1 MNNKVSIY
9 WIRQDLRL
17 IDNPALTGA
26 VNNGPIIPIYILDE
40 ESPKEH
46 KLGQTS
52 LLWLHH
58 SLIQLN
64 MKFDNKLL
72 IARGNPENIL
82 LNICKLET
90 VNHIFWNRVY
100 EPWSITRDKKIK
112 RNLTE
117 KNIEISTFNSSLL
130 WEPWDV
136 KKNDN
141 TPYRVFTPFFRRG
154 CLNAKTPRR
163 PIPKPENITY
173 HPITSFETLKINDL
187 SLQPKNKWKDNI
199 TAEWSFGEDAAQK
212 RLNEFVDNELDG
224 YKEGRNF
231 PTKQN
236 VSRLSPYLHWG
247 EISPNTV
254 WYKVKDKNDLE
265 IKNHQDTEHF
275 LSEMGWREFSHSLL
289 YYFPDLPRK
298 NLQTKFDNFSWNID
312 AIKLKAWQRG
322 NTGYPI
328 VDAGMRELWLT
339 GYMHNRLRMVVG
351 SFLVKNLLLHW
362 NEGEKW
368 FWDCLVDA
376 DLANNSAGWQW
387 IAGCGADAAPYF
399 RIFNPITQGLKFD
412 PNGEYVRKYVPEI
425 SKLPNKYLF
434 NPWDAPNEDLKMAN
448 ITLGD
453 TYPKPIVDLKTSR
466 QAALTAFAK
475 LKQPIV

>member
-1 MNNKVSIY
+1 MNDNINIY

-17 IDNPALTGA
+17 MDNPALTAA

-40 ESPKEH
+40 KSPKEH
-46 KLGQTS
+46 KIGQS
-52 LLWLHH
+52 SRLWLHH

-64 MKFDNKLL
+64 RKFDNKLL
-72 IARGNPENIL
+72 IAKGNPEDIL
-82 LNICKLET
+82 INICDLEG
-90 VNHIFWNRVY
+90 VNNIFWNRVY
-100 EPWSITRDKKIK
+100 EPWSIIRDKQIK
-112 RNLTE
+112 QNLSE
-117 KNIEISTFNSSLL
+117 KNIQVSTFNSSLL

-141 TPYRVFTPFFRRG
+141 TPYRVFTPYFRRG

-163 PIPKPENITY
+163 PIRKPDNIIY
-173 HPITSFETLKINDL
+173 HPINCFKPIQINDL
-187 SLQPKNKWKDNI
+187 NLQSDYKWKDNI
-199 TAEWSFGEDAAQK
+199 IAQWSIGEDAAQK

-231 PTKQN
+231 PTKKN

-265 IKNHQDTEHF
+265 VKNHQDTDHF

-289 YYFPDLPRK
+289 YYFPELPKK
-298 NLQTKFDNFSWNID
+298 NLQKKFDKFSWNID
-312 AIKLKAWQRG
+312 ETKLKAWQRG
-322 NTGYPI
+322 KTGYPI

-339 GYMHNRLRMVVG
+339 GYMHNRLRMIVG

-412 PNGEYVRKYVPEI
+412 PNGEYVRKYIPEI

-434 NPWDAPNEDLKMAN
+434 NPWEAPYEELERAN
-448 ITLGD
+448 VTLGD
-453 TYPKPIVDLKTSR
+453 TYPKPIVDLKISR
-466 QAALTAFAK
+466 QDALSAFAQ
-475 LKQPIV
+475 LKENIV